1 MESEIKKTMKDN
13 ILNNKNNEFRILDP
27 IKIKMAWLDKFM
39 KDYRVKENATYK
51 ERLERLELLSKDK
64 NTPEEDKKDMMGIL
78 ETLAKI
84 ANCNLC
90 HKVIN
95 WDNQEGLYNI
105 NPTETARHKSCH
117 EKAEEKENHG
127 EK

>member
-1 MESEIKKTMKDN
+1 
-13 ILNNKNNEFRILDP
+13 
-27 IKIKMAWLDKFM
+27 M

-95 WDNQEGLYNI
+95 
-105 NPTETARHKSCH
+105 
-117 EKAEEKENHG
+117 
-127 EK
+127 

>member
-1 MESEIKKTMKDN
+1 MESEINKTMKDN

-39 KDYRVKENATYK
+39 KDYGVKENATYK

-64 NTPEEDKKDMMGIL
+64 NTPESDKKDMTKIL
-78 ETLAKI
+78 KTLGKI

-90 HKVIN
+90 HQEIN
-95 WDNQEGLYNI
+95 WDKQEGLYNI
-105 NPTETARHKSCH
+105 NPTETARHETCH
-117 EKAEEKENHG
+117 EKAEKVKNHG
-127 EK
+127 K